1 MVLDHSFMWH
11 TLCPSLLA
19 VSPWREA
26 LRGQRLGCG
35 GEPGPWALVPLC
47 SGLVYDLQ
55 QGPPFSGLIYIC
67 GKALNPL
74 RKDTNNAFSAQQELI
89 SKSLAQCL

>member
-1 MVLDHSFMWH
+1 MWH

-55 QGPPFSGLIYIC
+55 QGPPFFGLIYIC